1 MALEQHR
8 KIIQIVGYQNSG
20 KTTLMEQLIKQATTE
35 GLRVGTIK
43 HHGHGGAPV
52 ENSSKDSSRHEQ
64 AGARVSAV
72 EGEGTLRL
80 SIHQHSWQLADIL
93 AIYANFSMDIILIEG
108 YKREHYPKVVL
119 LRTAQDYLLLQQIS
133 NILCVIYWPSYPI
146 DQNLRIPSFSI
157 NEETEYMEFLLNEM
171 REKL

>member
-20 KTTLMEQLIKQATTE
+20 KTTLMEQLIKQATKE

-43 HHGHGGAPV
+43 HHGHGGAPI

-80 SIHQHSWQLADIL
+80 SIHQHSWQLAEIL
-93 AIYANFSMDIILIEG
+93 AIYATLSMDIILIEG

-119 LRTAQDYLLLQQIS
+119 LRTAQDRVLLQQMS
-133 NILCVIYWPSYPI
+133 NILCVIYWPSVPI
-146 DQNLRIPSFSI
+146 DQNLRITAFSI
-157 NEETEYMEFLLNEM
+157 YEETEYMEFLLNEM
-171 REKL
+171 RDKL